1 MTNKEALEIMCK
13 RCSQHDICQG
23 TGCEPKRILESEVN
37 NDK

>member
-37 NDK
+37 DE